1 MCGRYANFL
10 AEQDLIDAFSIASV
24 ADDARLIPPRYN
36 IGPTQQVQIIRPR
49 KGDAGVRELA
59 TARWG
64 LVPSWAKDV
73 SIGVKMFNARVET
86 IADKPSFSKAFAS
99 RRCIVPASGYYE
111 WHTTTHGKTPYF
123 IHPQDRSPLA
133 FAGLFELWNDR
144 TQPDAPWVVSTSIV
158 TTASRGPLA
167 EIHDRQPAM
176 FTPENW
182 EVWLDPESSKD
193 DLFAAVADETPA
205 LAWHAVGKDVGNIR
219 NEGPELAE
227 PAAL

>member
-10 AEQDLIDAFSIASV
+10 AEQDLIDAFSIAAV
-24 ADDARLIPPRYN
+24 ADDARLFQPRYN

-49 KGDAGVRELA
+49 KDDAGVRELA

-111 WHTTTHGKTPYF
+111 WHTTPEGKTPYF
-123 IHPQDRSPLA
+123 IHPQDGSPLA
-133 FAGLFELWNDR
+133 FAGLFELWKDR
-144 TQPDAPWVVSTSIV
+144 SVEDSPWVVSTSIV
-158 TTASRGPLA
+158 TTAARGPMA
-167 EIHDRQPAM
+167 DIHDRQPVM
-176 FTPENW
+176 FTPDNW
-182 EVWLDPESSKD
+182 EVWLDAQSSPD
-193 DLFAAVADETPA
+193 DLFAAAADDAPA

-219 NEGPELAE
+219 NEGPELVE
-227 PAAL
+227 PADT

>member
-49 KGDAGVRELA
+49 KDDAGVRELA

-64 LVPSWAKDV
+64 LIPSWAKDV

-111 WHTTTHGKTPYF
+111 WHTTPDGKTPYF
-123 IHPQDRSPLA
+123 IHPEDGSPLA
-133 FAGLFELWNDR
+133 FAGLFELWKDR
-144 TQPDAPWVVSTSIV
+144 SVQDAPWVVSTSIV
-158 TTASRGPLA
+158 TTAARGPLA
-167 EIHDRQPAM
+167 DIHDRQPVM
-176 FTPENW
+176 FTPDNW
-182 EVWLDPESSKD
+182 DVWLDAQSSPD
-193 DLFAAVADETPA
+193 DLFAAAADDAPA
-205 LAWHAVGKDVGNIR
+205 LAWHAVGKGVGNIR
-219 NEGPELAE
+219 NEGPELVE
-227 PAAL
+227 PAHE